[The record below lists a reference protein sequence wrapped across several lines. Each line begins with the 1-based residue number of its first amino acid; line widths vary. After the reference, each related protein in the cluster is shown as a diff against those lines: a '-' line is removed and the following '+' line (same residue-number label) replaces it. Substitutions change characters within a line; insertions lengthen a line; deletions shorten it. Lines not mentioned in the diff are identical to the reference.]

1 MSTQGRL
8 TLPAEVGAERETI
21 ELIARLGADAIR
33 NSDGTELPEQA
44 AAMVDRVYA
53 TYFVARGDQDWA
65 LAHPDELQQFYL
77 LSDRHT
83 ATGDQ
88 LVIDPTTGYF
98 ADQVKP
104 DLDHDPHMYW
114 EVRDRTTGEVV
125 PVSQWTVGA
134 DALVTISGTVAFHE
148 YTVAFLSWNTWDPTQ
163 MYNYITN
170 DWHNTD
176 RVKELPYDARHEA
189 TWSHMKASLDAWL
202 PAHPEVDVVRFTT
215 FFYHFALV
223 FNDQAKEKFVDWF
236 GYSASVSAVALDA
249 FATEHGYRLSPED
262 FVDGGFY
269 NSPFRVPTAN
279 YRAWLAFQHRFVTS
293 KAKELVGQVHAAGK
307 EAMMFLGDNWIGI
320 EPYGPQFPS
329 IEMDAVVGSVGSAAT
344 TRMIADIPGVK
355 YTEGRLLPYFF
366 PDVFRP
372 SGDPVGE
379 AQICWVSA
387 RQAILRNP
395 LDRIGYGGYLSLAIK
410 FPEFIDFTE
419 QVVTEFRTIHDVAQ
433 GRTAWSTGIK
443 VAVLNHWGK
452 LRTWQNHM
460 VAHALPYKQI
470 VTYLGVIESLAAMPV
485 EVEFISFDDV
495 LNGKL
500 ADVDVVINAGQAGTA
515 FSGGDV
521 WLDPE
526 LTTTIRQWVHEG
538 GAFVGVGDPSAALH
552 EGRFFALSDVLGVDK
567 ELGFSLSTDKYV
579 TPLESHFIT
588 ADLTSAFDAGEG
600 ARDVYPVTS
609 SAQVLAYAD
618 ETHIAVNEYG
628 AGRGVYLAGLPHSS
642 QNARLLLRSILWAT
656 RKDGSGLPD
665 AAQPAP
671 AEWWTSNPDTDLAA
685 WDNTFAVVN
694 STLAEVTTTVT
705 GPNGINE
712 TVTLAPAG
720 LAWFN
725 LP

>member
-21 ELIARLGADAIR
+21 ELIARLGADAVR

-44 AAMVDRVYA
+44 ASMVDKVYA

-65 LAHPDELQQFYL
+65 LAHPDERQQFYL

-83 ATGDQ
+83 ATETQ
-88 LVIDPTTGYF
+88 LVIDPITGYF
-98 ADQVKP
+98 TDQVKP
-104 DLDHDPHMYW
+104 DLDHAPHTYW
-114 EVRDRTTGEVV
+114 EVRNRTTGEVV
-125 PVSQWTVGA
+125 PASQWTVGE
-134 DALVTISGTVAFHE
+134 DALVTITGTTAFHE
-148 YTVAFLSWNTWDPTQ
+148 YTVAFLAWNTWDSTQ

-176 RVKELPYDARHEA
+176 RVKSLAYDARHEA
-189 TWSHMKASLDAWL
+189 TWAHMKASLNAWL

-215 FFYHFALV
+215 FFYHFTLV

-236 GYSASVSAVALDA
+236 GYSASASAAALEA
-249 FATEHGYRLSPED
+249 FAQEYGYRLSPED

-269 NSPFRVPTAN
+269 NSPFRIPTDR
-279 YRAWLAFQHRFVTS
+279 YRDWMAFQHRFVTS
-293 KAKELVGQVHAAGK
+293 RAKQLVAQVHGAGK

-320 EPYGPQFPS
+320 EPYGPEFPS

-372 SGDPVGE
+372 GGDPVGE
-379 AQICWVSA
+379 AQTCWIGA

-419 QVVTEFRTIHDVAQ
+419 QVVNEFRSIHDVAQ
-433 GRTAWSTGIK
+433 GHPAWTTGIK

-452 LRTWQNHM
+452 LRTWQNFM

-470 VTYLGVIESLAAMPV
+470 VTYLGVLEALAAMPV
-485 EVEFISFDDV
+485 EVEFISFEDV
-495 LNGKL
+495 KNGKL
-500 ADVDVVINAGQAGTA
+500 ADVDVVINAGQVGTA

-526 LTTTIRQWVHEG
+526 LTTTIRQWVHAG
-538 GAFVGVGDPSAALH
+538 GAFIGVGDPSAVLH
-552 EGRFFALSDVLGVDK
+552 EGRFFALSDILGVDK
-567 ELGFSLSTDKYV
+567 ELGFSLSTNKYV
-579 TPLESHFIT
+579 SPADSHFIT
-588 ADLTSAFDAGEG
+588 ADMTSAFDPGEG
-600 ARDVYPVTS
+600 ARDVYPVS
-609 SAQVLAYAD
+609 SDTQVLAYAE

-642 QNARLLLRSILWAT
+642 QNARVLLRSILWAA
-656 RKDGSGLPD
+656 D
-665 AAQPAP
+665 AAGSAQNEGAP
-671 AEWWTSNPDTDLAA
+671 ATWWSSNPDTDLAVWA
-685 WDNTFAVVN
+685 DAFLVVN
-694 STLAEVTTTVT
+694 STLTPVTTTVT
-705 GPNGINE
+705 GPNGITE
-712 TVTLAPAG
+712 TVELAPVG
-720 LAWFN
+720 SAWFTRS
-725 LP
+725 